1 MKISDF
7 PDNPLPPEVL
17 EIMKYPPKKEN
28 PEPNMRDLL
37 ARQNRK
43 VIPIVGDG
51 NCFFRAIAQLMYGSQ
66 EQHGRVRN
74 EIVSYIE

>member
-1 MKISDF
+1 MEF
-7 PDNPLPPEVL
+7 PSRFHE
-17 EIMKYPPKKEN
+17 PKKEN

-43 VIPIVGDG
+43 VIPIVGDR
-51 NCFFRAIAQLMYGSQ
+51 NSFFRAIAQLMYGSQ

-74 EIVSYIE
+74 EIVSYIEKHAIRYIKH